1 MYVCMYV
8 CMCIYIYIYIYPHTE
23 YTAITT
29 VHMFCILLYFADSFI
44 QTFCKMLHTSN
55 SCKLI
60 FFASSTCPNRANEA
74 SRSFLSSCFPVSRS
88 DKRMTLPSHF
98 HKEVQA
104 HLSKNTPH
112 TGRKGQPY
120 SSTLVQR
127 RLRDILA
134 KYSNGFWV
142 SKLPQIYRELY
153 KEDLPTI
160 ALKELETWSHICTV
174 RLSCGHR
181 ILLYYM
187 KKLGS
192 ASTIFLHLTRGPAP
206 TPASTAPPPSSR
218 TPSPKSQAPP
228 PSPPHSAQTCRPKQ
242 TLLKYPNGLWA
253 HALPKLFHNTYK
265 TKLPGHVLDNLHLL
279 SHICTI
285 DYPMSDNPKRA
296 ILYRRSSSNRADT
309 GPNEEEVREVKEVK
323 EVKEEKEDKEE
334 KGLKEGGTRDVP
346 LLQPPSEEYPSVLVV
361 EAADT
366 NVVILRYIGDSYSQA
381 QEVMEDEMRKFYST
395 NQSSLMSPVSV
406 PQLGQLVAVRAE
418 DEEEVLRA
426 QVCELM
432 HDKVKVYYV
441 DHGFMEVISKNK
453 VFDLN
458 EKFFKLPFQAAKCK
472 LAGLEQFCKEP
483 AVLKTLETMASGKIL
498 LAEILERRERPL
510 VVLYDTS
517 QDDDV
522 NINSACLRALQ
533 DCSLASPLQVNSVYM
548 GVTVSSV
555 CSDGTLYCQLPSRGL
570 HKLRGIL
577 NTIETYFQS
586 QVTSE
591 HLVSLPFC
599 GKACL
604 ARYKGKWAR
613 VEIKNLHGSR
623 VLDILFV
630 DVGVQASVEV
640 FELREIPQAFLKD
653 LLSVPAQAV
662 QCCLADLVVS
672 LGSWT
677 PEAVQWLRERVLHLN
692 DCSLKVAK
700 VDETKGCVH
709 IHLFTDKNFHEATR
723 SLNHQMAHSQLFR
736 KQPDIILT
744 SHRFVSLLLENNTCS
759 PANGTAALCTPEKPQ
774 LRKLS
779 APKESP
785 SPPDTPDSPPLPPL
799 VELPPTG
806 QNLDVYVSVA
816 CHPGHFVLQPWRDM
830 YKLVVLMG
838 EMILYY
844 NRTENQTQPQNEP
857 PQLRVHKGLVYAAKV
872 DNNWYRV
879 LVKGV
884 LTTGLVSVYELDY
897 GRHELVSSTQLQ
909 PLVQDFRRLPFQA
922 LTAQLAGVKQRQWS
936 EEASMVFRNHVEKKA
951 LVAQLEAVQD
961 ASEPW
966 ERRLSVY
973 LVDTSQE
980 DQDVWVHDIMAEFT
994 EEISN
999 EM

>member
-1 MYVCMYV
+1 
-8 CMCIYIYIYIYPHTE
+8 
-23 YTAITT
+23 
-29 VHMFCILLYFADSFI
+29 
-44 QTFCKMLHTSN
+44 
-55 SCKLI
+55 
-60 FFASSTCPNRANEA
+60 
-74 SRSFLSSCFPVSRS
+74 SCFPVSRS

-112 TGRKGQPY
+112 TADRGQPY

-181 ILLYYM
+181 VDIKGAIPFLLCL
-187 KKLGS
+187 KNVKNRTTAAPRSCFCTQLRS
-192 ASTIFLHLTRGPAP
+192 RGPAP

-265 TKLPGHVLDNLHLL
+265 V
-279 SHICTI
+279 
-285 DYPMSDNPKRA
+285 
-296 ILYRRSSSNRADT
+296 
-309 GPNEEEVREVKEVK
+309 
-323 EVKEEKEDKEE
+323 
-334 KGLKEGGTRDVP
+334 
-346 LLQPPSEEYPSVLVV
+346 
-361 EAADT
+361 
-366 NVVILRYIGDSYSQA
+366 
-381 QEVMEDEMRKFYST
+381 
-395 NQSSLMSPVSV
+395 
-406 PQLGQLVAVRAE
+406 
-418 DEEEVLRA
+418 
-426 QVCELM
+426 
-432 HDKVKVYYV
+432 
-441 DHGFMEVISKNK
+441 
-453 VFDLN
+453 
-458 EKFFKLPFQAAKCK
+458 
-472 LAGLEQFCKEP
+472 
-483 AVLKTLETMASGKIL
+483 
-498 LAEILERRERPL
+498 
-510 VVLYDTS
+510 
-517 QDDDV
+517 
-522 NINSACLRALQ
+522 
-533 DCSLASPLQVNSVYM
+533 
-548 GVTVSSV
+548 
-555 CSDGTLYCQLPSRGL
+555 
-570 HKLRGIL
+570 
-577 NTIETYFQS
+577 
-586 QVTSE
+586 
-591 HLVSLPFC
+591 
-599 GKACL
+599 
-604 ARYKGKWAR
+604 
-613 VEIKNLHGSR
+613 
-623 VLDILFV
+623 
-630 DVGVQASVEV
+630 
-640 FELREIPQAFLKD
+640 
-653 LLSVPAQAV
+653 
-662 QCCLADLVVS
+662 
-672 LGSWT
+672 
-677 PEAVQWLRERVLHLN
+677 
-692 DCSLKVAK
+692 
-700 VDETKGCVH
+700 
-709 IHLFTDKNFHEATR
+709 
-723 SLNHQMAHSQLFR
+723 
-736 KQPDIILT
+736 
-744 SHRFVSLLLENNTCS
+744 
-759 PANGTAALCTPEKPQ
+759 
-774 LRKLS
+774 
-779 APKESP
+779 
-785 SPPDTPDSPPLPPL
+785 
-799 VELPPTG
+799 
-806 QNLDVYVSVA
+806 
-816 CHPGHFVLQPWRDM
+816 DM